1 MPEGFSDLLGDLE
14 RDLDADLRRLGG
26 TRQKKISRLHN
37 TYEITFLLPRV
48 VLVAVASPGLS
59 RLLGHQRL
67 SEELV
72 SLVVRLE
79 PLANN
84 ILSTHETHLAGLS
97 SITLGSVSQTLKNE
111 IL

>member
-1 MPEGFSDLLGDLE
+1 MTPTFVVWVE
-14 RDLDADLRRLGG
+14 LDK
-26 TRQKKISRLHN
+26 KKISRLHN